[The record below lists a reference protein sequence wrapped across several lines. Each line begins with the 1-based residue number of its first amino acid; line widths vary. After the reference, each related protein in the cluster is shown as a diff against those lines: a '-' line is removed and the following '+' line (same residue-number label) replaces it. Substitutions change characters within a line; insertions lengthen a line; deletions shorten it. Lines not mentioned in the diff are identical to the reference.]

1 MPLGDNSS
9 FTRLHLENSLIA
21 FPHIL
26 QNKGIF
32 MLSLL
37 RTVAFLPLAFVI
49 GCKATAEIES
59 TDLSPQPPIWVVSD
73 ADSEITLYP
82 TLHIMPE
89 NVSWKSDE
97 LSKRLAEADE
107 VWFEIMPGS
116 EADPALQMKTI
127 ELGMAP
133 GSSVSSNMSEEEV
146 AALKELL
153 TPLGVPFEAADSM
166 RPWMLSTMAS
176 VGLLVDNG
184 FDPSAGVEK
193 QLLPMTEGKK
203 IRALETAES
212 QLQMLA
218 SIPDEVQLNM
228 LKDMLGEMDETVTDL
243 QELVKDWSVG
253 DVADLENELLDE
265 MKAEYPAAFNAIFT
279 QRNKNWVDQIEIE
292 MNGSGTDFIAVGA
305 GHLVG
310 EDGVPAM
317 LKARGYDVKR
327 L

>member
-1 MPLGDNSS
+1 MSASWKLFRRYLYYLTQTALASGMRYMTCIDRVVIARGPHPIPSRTRMFKIMLLSDNFY

-82 TLHIMPE
+82 TLH
-89 NVSWKSDE
+89 
-97 LSKRLAEADE
+97 
-107 VWFEIMPGS
+107 IMPGS

-228 LKDMLGEMDETVTDL
+228 LKDMLGEMDETVT
-243 QELVKDWSVG
+243 
-253 DVADLENELLDE
+253 
-265 MKAEYPAAFNAIFT
+265 
-279 QRNKNWVDQIEIE
+279 
-292 MNGSGTDFIAVGA
+292 
-305 GHLVG
+305 
-310 EDGVPAM
+310 
-317 LKARGYDVKR
+317 
-327 L
+327 